1 VPADIL
7 DVMDQ
12 DLKNR
17 IDAVEKK
24 IDAVY
29 VSVEKTRKYFLTVL
43 IVSAIA
49 FVLPL
54 VGLFFAIPSFL
65 SSYSDVSAMYDL

>member
-1 VPADIL
+1 MPADIL